1 MASRNESIEGRLVA
15 TRCSTLPCV
24 GTVENVRVA
33 DSVRI
38 VIGSRVSD
46 ALVRPTEITWR
57 TGSQRI
63 ANNGCLSAGPNA
75 AIEAGAW
82 LM

>member
-1 MASRNESIEGRLVA
+1 MVA
-15 TRCSTLPCV
+15 TRCSTLPCA

-33 DSVRI
+33 NSVRI
-38 VIGSRVSD
+38 VIGCGVSD
-46 ALVRPTEITWR
+46 ALVRPTETTWR

-63 ANNGCLSAGPNA
+63 ANSGCFSAGPNA

-82 LM
+82 LI